1 MPRSRHRRLRSR
13 PSAIATSSASGVV
26 PASKGIQP
34 LDRWALFLMVLLL
47 VVLTVLVLSGDH
59 AAARIRSF
67 TWQDRQ
73 IGASDRAF
81 LLNFSRPMDTQSVE
95 EGLTITPPLSG
106 KVSWAGRRMAYT
118 LDVPAPYGETYTVTL
133 NQAQDAFAAQEN
145 RASPFTPF
153 HATFQ
158 TRPRAI
164 AYIGTEGDEEGRL
177 VLVNLTQQDRQ
188 VLTPKDLVVLDF
200 KPYPLGDRLLLSA
213 TDAASY
219 SQGEQ
224 QQQLYTVTT
233 GIIPNPPPAIGE
245 RPQRNW
251 QFWRSSQATPQAPG
265 ELTLVLDNQGYQN
278 LKFDL
283 SPDGET
289 IVVQRVN
296 RTNPADFGPWVV
308 RAGAAPYRLQTEPG
322 GDFLIAPDNYSLL
335 MLQGEGTAVIPLEGG
350 ESEAAIEPLDFLPE
364 YGRVFD
370 LTSDGRAAA
379 MVNFNQNDPE
389 RRYTQS
395 LVLVTNQ
402 GEERELLQASGS
414 IVDAQFDPTDQLL
427 YVLAS
432 EVIPGEGYQEQPIL
446 SAINL
451 QDATLTDLLLLP
463 PQQDIYMSLSP
474 DGLATLLTLR
484 ENQGEATE
492 ANAGYRVWL
501 LPFFTETRQ
510 RLAGTPT
517 QTQPEPMPFTGIKA
531 TWLP

>member
-1 MPRSRHRRLRSR
+1 MSLIALLLA
-13 PSAIATSSASGVV
+13 AIA
-26 PASKGIQP
+26 
-34 LDRWALFLMVLLL
+34 ALVLL
-47 VVLTVLVLSGDH
+47 GDH

-73 IGASDRAF
+73 VGASDRAF
-81 LLNFSRPMDTQSVE
+81 LLHFSRPMDTQSVE
-95 EGLTITPPLSG
+95 ESLTITPPLSG

-164 AYIGTEGDEEGRL
+164 AYIGTEGDEAGRL

-213 TDAASY
+213 TDVASY

-224 QQQLYTVTT
+224 RQQLYTVTT
-233 GIIPNPPPAIGE
+233 GISPNPPPAIGE
-245 RPQRNW
+245 RSQRDW
-251 QFWRSSQATPQAPG
+251 QFWRSSQVTPQEPG

-296 RTNPADFGPWVV
+296 RDNPADFGPWVV
-308 RAGAAPYRLQTEPG
+308 RAGVVPQRLQTEPG

-335 MLQGEGTAVIPLEGG
+335 MLQGEGTAVIPLEGDQN
-350 ESEAAIEPLDFLPE
+350 ETTIKPLDFLPE

-395 LVLVTNQ
+395 LFLVTNQ
-402 GEERELLQASGS
+402 GDEKELLQASGS
-414 IVDAQFDPTDQLL
+414 ILDAQFDPTDRLL

-432 EVIPGEGYQEQPIL
+432 EVIPGENYQEQPIL

-451 QDATLTDLLLLP
+451 RDETLTDLLLLP
-463 PQQDIYMSLSP
+463 PQQEIYMSLSP

-484 ENQGEATE
+484 ESQEESTATD
-492 ANAGYRVWL
+492 AGYRVWL
-501 LPFFTETRQ
+501 LPFFAETRQ

-517 QTQPEPMPFTGIKA
+517 QTKPEPMPFTGVKA